1 MRGQEDGGAQSRMAS
16 TTGTEVKYALKP
28 PRGRGGDVLSRGVA
42 AQGLAHQVLQERRE
56 LRGNQARSPLSHCSP
71 PPLRGSQLVRPP
83 ASARREWLDTKLVPF
98 AKDNPQIDIC
108 VSLKNNRH
116 PHVKAAYLNDP
127 PKVPAPQLTRSSA
140 CREELQCFWQSL
152 SLKNMSAPQVDE
164 RISFL
169 RNSRPVAPKK
179 WDRVFRTSPSIQ
191 GQWQLGQT
199 LTRPHLVIRAP
210 PE

>member
-1 MRGQEDGGAQSRMAS
+1 MC
-16 TTGTEVKYALKP
+16 T
-28 PRGRGGDVLSRGVA
+28 RGVW
-42 AQGLAHQVLQERRE
+42 QLKGLLIKYCKN
-56 LRGNQARSPLSHCSP
+56 G
-71 PPLRGSQLVRPP
+71 GS
-83 ASARREWLDTKLVPF
+83 SAGIREWLDTKLVPF

-127 PKVPAPQLTRSSA
+127 PK
-140 CREELQCFWQSL
+140 SL